1 MCHAI
6 GNEGTSSNDID
17 SDIMNSLTAQST
29 SDSVLFSNEQND
41 NWIRKLAKKKK
52 SRQLDSCIQQVRDS
66 SHNGFIFFKCA
77 MKLMRKH
84 GSLEITAFQIT
95 GVVDLDF
102 VPSGSP
108 ELCSGLPGL
117 RLFGTS

>member
-1 MCHAI
+1 VCLAI

-66 SHNGFIFFKCA
+66 CPQRIYFFQMRNEINAQARVAGNNGISNYWSS
-77 MKLMRKH
+77 R
-84 GSLEITAFQIT
+84 
-95 GVVDLDF
+95 
-102 VPSGSP
+102 
-108 ELCSGLPGL
+108 PG
-117 RLFGTS
+117 FCPVW